1 MTTIDIVGAGIL
13 GLALGYDLLKRG
25 VGVRIWE
32 RGNELGGLM
41 GRTRFDEL
49 GGVEV
54 DRYYHA
60 ILNSDRT
67 LMGLFDELGLMG
79 DLHMVATKMGF
90 YHDGQ
95 IYPMSTPI
103 DWRSYAPLTIR
114 PASMSPSPSAAIAWM
129 T

>member
-13 GLALGYDLLKRG
+13 GLSIGYDLLKRG

-60 ILNSDRT
+60 ILNSIPSGR
-67 LMGLFDELGLMG
+67 MGTPEE
-79 DLHMVATKMGF
+79 VADAVTFLASERASWVTGVCLVV
-90 YHDGQ
+90 DGGQ
-95 IYPMSTPI
+95 HK
-103 DWRSYAPLTIR
+103 ANV
-114 PASMSPSPSAAIAWM
+114 
-129 T
+129 